1 MHLHLDRYACHLA
14 ARGGRPGA
22 SFVAAAVAAALLLGA
37 CGGGGGGGSGSSG
50 GSGTVTLSAP
60 TGVTVSRVG
69 TQTVGST
76 SFGSSTRLQVSWS
89 APGSGSPA
97 AYLVVADDASGA
109 RVASVTVA
117 ASATSTTLTELRA
130 ATSYAVT
137 VSACSDTACTGTT
150 QAAAPVSGA
159 TSAEVWQLRGTGRTT
174 AGLTRIVADA
184 NVRIS
189 ATRFGPQA
197 GGATAGRV
205 QLYYGP
211 SMPGGAQ
218 VLSTALTQAAA
229 SADQPSSYLSFTST
243 GGTTGLA
250 SPPAPAPLVR
260 QVATG
265 QGVPLSAAMG
275 GKVRLFFEAQGADG
289 KTRIFWVDS
298 VDGWVGQDFHAG
310 ASVLCA
316 TEADYRPGG
325 GCAVTVGIGVEGDA
339 VNPTARLSNVRQHK
353 VGFPTQTDWRW
364 DGAAG
369 TFMVFTFDQVSGCTS
384 EPMNHGYAVWDGSA
398 WKVQVE
404 AGGCPKAFKGVQA
417 AFPMHLGGVR
427 YKLYYGAPGVTTGR
441 LPGSNLP
448 FLGPKRMVYA
458 DGARTGLADR
468 VDYEDWEALSA
479 ARDVI
484 FLWPDGT
491 VLDDTAEGYIDDFH
505 FLAPTGS
512 LELQVMYLAIT
523 NGTEMPFGAAAVLL
537 NP

>member
-404 AGGCPKAFKGVQA
+404 AGGCGLGGRLLAILAGCATSCTTVPRASRPGACREATCPSSAPSAWSTPTGRARVWPTAWTTRTGRPCRPRATRSSCGQA
-417 AFPMHLGGVR
+417 A
-427 YKLYYGAPGVTTGR
+427 
-441 LPGSNLP
+441 PGS
-448 FLGPKRMVYA
+448 RTRR
-458 DGARTGLADR
+458 GATWTTSTSSRPRGR
-468 VDYEDWEALSA
+468 WSC
-479 ARDVI
+479 R
-484 FLWPDGT
+484 
-491 VLDDTAEGYIDDFH
+491 
-505 FLAPTGS
+505 
-512 LELQVMYLAIT
+512 
-523 NGTEMPFGAAAVLL
+523 
-537 NP
+537 

>member
-1 MHLHLDRYACHLA
+1 
-14 ARGGRPGA
+14 
-22 SFVAAAVAAALLLGA
+22 VA
-37 CGGGGGGGSGSSG
+37 
-50 GSGTVTLSAP
+50 
-60 TGVTVSRVG
+60 

-76 SFGSSTRLQVSWS
+76 TFGSSTRLQVSWS
-89 APGSGSPA
+89 APASGSPL
-97 AYLVVADDASGA
+97 AYLVVADDAAGA
-109 RVASVTVA
+109 RAASVTVA
-117 ASATSTTLTELRA
+117 ATATTTTLSELRA
-130 ATSYAVT
+130 ATTYAVT
-137 VSACSDTACTGTT
+137 VSACADAACTLAR
-150 QAAAPVSGA
+150 AAAAVSGS
-159 TSAEVWQLRGTGRTT
+159 TSGEVWQLRGTGRTT
-174 AGLTRIVADA
+174 AGLTRIVADGNA
-184 NVRIS
+184 RIS
-189 ATRFGPQA
+189 ATRFGAQA
-197 GGATAGRV
+197 GGITAGRI

-211 SMPGGAQ
+211 AIPGGGQ
-218 VLSTALTQAAA
+218 LLSTALSQGAAN
-229 SADQPSSYLSFTST
+229 ADQPSSYLAFTTT

-250 SPPAPAPLVR
+250 SPPTPAPLVR

-298 VDGWVGQDFHAG
+298 VDGWVGQDFHSGSAG
-310 ASVLCA
+310 QCA

-325 GCAVTVGIGVEGDA
+325 GCAVQVGIGVEGDA
-339 VNPTARLSNVRQHK
+339 LNPTARLSNVRQHK

-364 DGAAG
+364 DGAPG

-398 WKVQVE
+398 WKVQAE

-427 YKLYYGAPGVTTGR
+427 YKMYYGAPGVTSGR

-448 FLGPKRMVYA
+448 FLGPKRMVYG
-458 DGARTGLADR
+458 DGARTGAADR

-479 ARDVI
+479 AREIV

-512 LELQVMYLAIT
+512 LDLQVMYLAIT
-523 NGTEMPFGAAAVLL
+523 NGTEVPFGAAAVLL